1 MAADNNLKV
10 NELDFNSIKINFK
23 NYLKSQD
30 EFRDYNFEASGIS
43 TLLDLLSYN
52 TYYNAFYLNMV
63 ASEAFLSTA
72 QKRNTV
78 VNLAKSLNYIPRSTS
93 AAKIS
98 GTITVIAANSP
109 TSITIPKNTEFTG
122 QINDST
128 FSFLTQEAITV
139 YSQENY
145 TGNVIL
151 KEGTPITRRYVVS
164 FIDPEQRF
172 LIPNPNVDTSTIS
185 VRVTNSSV
193 DSATRTFI
201 QPNNL
206 VEINNNSGI
215 YFLEEVEDGQFEIKF
230 GDGSF
235 GVSLNDGNIITIE
248 YLVTNGK
255 DANDVLNLT
264 YNDSILN
271 VTSIN
276 FSASDPSSGGSE
288 RESISSIKFNAPKSY
303 TAQNR
308 VVTAEDYKA
317 LLLKQSTVN
326 SVIVWGGEDND
337 PPEYGKVFIAVKP
350 TVGNSLTATEKENLI
365 KTIIKPKKILTI
377 STEIVDPEYMY
388 LLIDITSK
396 YNSDETS
403 LTEGDLI
410 SLIQNV
416 VSNYNSVEINSF
428 SKYFRFSKLNRLIDF
443 ADRSILNSD
452 LSISMRIEQNVSL
465 NVPTRYEISFSNPID
480 NSTEGRPSTH
490 PYGFGNKLTSNSFA
504 YNGFEDCYLE
514 ENNGILRIYR
524 TIRGLTVGV
533 LNTAGTL
540 DYTTGKIILNSFA
553 PSSFYDGSSTLK
565 LTAIPKNKDILPL
578 RKQIIQIR
586 DSDVTITMLD
596 DKTINLLNR

>member
-10 NELDFNSIKINFK
+10 SELDFNSIKINFK

-43 TLLDLLSYN
+43 ILLDLLSYN

-93 AAKIS
+93 AARIS

-109 TSITIPKNTEFTG
+109 TSITVPKNTEFIG
-122 QINDST
+122 QINEAS

-139 YSQENY
+139 YPEENY

-151 KEGTPITRRYVVS
+151 KEGTFITRRYVVS
-164 FIDPEQRF
+164 SIDPEQRF

-185 VRVTNSSV
+185 VRVTNSST
-193 DSATRTFI
+193 DSTTRTFI

-206 VEINNNSGI
+206 IEINNTSEI
-215 YFLEEVEDGQFEIKF
+215 YFLEEIEDGQFEIKF
-230 GDGSF
+230 GDGKF

-248 YLVTNGK
+248 YLVTRGK

-271 VTSIN
+271 VVSID
-276 FSASDPSSGGSE
+276 FSALDPSSGGFE

-303 TAQNR
+303 QAQNR
-308 VVTAEDYKA
+308 VITAEDYKT
-317 LLLKQSTVN
+317 LLLKQPTVN

-350 TVGNSLTATEKENLI
+350 NVGNSLTTTEKENLI
-365 KTIIKPKKILTI
+365 KTIIKPKKILTV

-388 LLIDITSK
+388 LLIDITAK

-416 VSNYNSVEINSF
+416 VSNYNAVEINSF

-465 NVPTRYEISFSNPID
+465 NLPTRYEISFSNPID
-480 NSTEGRPSTH
+480 NSTEGRPLTH
-490 PYGFGNKLTSNSFA
+490 PYGFGNKLTSNSFV

-524 TIRGLTVGV
+524 VIRGSTVGV

-540 DYTTGKIILNSFA
+540 DYKTGKIILNSFA

>member
-10 NELDFNSIKINFK
+10 SELDFNSIKINFK

-93 AAKIS
+93 ATKIS
-98 GTITVIAANSP
+98 GTITVTTTNSP
-109 TSITIPKNTEFTG
+109 TSITVPKNTEFIG
-122 QINDST
+122 EINET
-128 FSFLTQEAITV
+128 RFSFLTQEAITV
-139 YSQENY
+139 FPQENY
-145 TGNVIL
+145 TGNVTL
-151 KEGTPITRRYVVS
+151 KEGTNITRRYVVS
-164 FIDPEQRF
+164 SIDPEQRF
-172 LIPNPNVDTSTIS
+172 LIPNPNADTSTIS
-185 VRVTNSSV
+185 VRVTNSSA
-193 DSATRTFI
+193 DSTTRTFI

-206 VEINNNSGI
+206 IEINENSEI
-215 YFLEEVEDGQFEIKF
+215 YFLEEIEDGQFEIKF
-230 GDGSF
+230 GDGMF

-248 YLVTNGK
+248 YLVTTGK

-264 YNDSILN
+264 YTDSILN
-271 VTSIN
+271 VVNID
-276 FSASDPSSGGSE
+276 FSASDPSSGGSD

-303 TAQNR
+303 EAQNR
-308 VVTAEDYKA
+308 VVTADDYKT
-317 LLLKQSTVN
+317 LLLKQPTVN

-365 KTIIKPKKILTI
+365 RSVIKPKKILTV

-388 LLIDITSK
+388 LLIDITAK

-416 VSNYNSVEINSF
+416 VSNYNAVEINSF

-465 NVPTRYEISFSNPID
+465 NLPTRYEISFSNPID

-490 PYGFGNKLTSNSFA
+490 PYGFGNKLTSNSFV

-524 TIRGLTVGV
+524 SIRGLTVGV